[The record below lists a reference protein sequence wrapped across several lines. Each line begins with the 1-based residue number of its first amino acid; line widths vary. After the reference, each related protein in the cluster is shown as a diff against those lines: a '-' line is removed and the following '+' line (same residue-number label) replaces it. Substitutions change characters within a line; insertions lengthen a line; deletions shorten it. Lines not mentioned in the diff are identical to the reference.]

1 MMCNSNENQDGDAF
15 RINEFNCKVAELKH
29 EKLTAYMGKNYDTGK

>member
-1 MMCNSNENQDGDAF
+1 MMSNSNENQDGDAF

-29 EKLTAYMGKNYDTGK
+29 NKLITYGIKDYV